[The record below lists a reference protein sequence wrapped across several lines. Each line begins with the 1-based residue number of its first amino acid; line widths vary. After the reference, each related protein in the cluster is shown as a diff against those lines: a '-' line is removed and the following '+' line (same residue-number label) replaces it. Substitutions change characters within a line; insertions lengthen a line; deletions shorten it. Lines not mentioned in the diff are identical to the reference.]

1 MSGAALLLA
10 GCSGTAAGSSSQAG
24 AVGSGT
30 RAVVPAAPEAG
41 LAPAAGAARTAQP
54 AKLALA
60 SQSIIFTASLTIQ
73 ATDVSAAASRATAIA
88 AAAGGYVSGEHASAS
103 PAGPAQ
109 ARVTLQLKIPVA
121 QYPVTLG
128 KLTAMP
134 GTRQISLI
142 QQAHDVTQ
150 QVADVNSL
158 VTSAQAAI
166 AQLDALLKRTGTV
179 ADLLSVQEQIN
190 AQESSLEALL
200 AQQRALARETSYATV
215 SITLVGQHPRPV
227 RHGGK
232 QKHGF
237 VAGLAAGWRGLRL
250 VVAAILTALGAA
262 LPFLALA
269 TVLGGAGYAGGRR
282 LRRMLRRGSRPTTA
296 A

>member
-10 GCSGTAAGSSSQAG
+10 GCSGSSASSSSQA
-24 AVGSGT
+24 ALGS
-30 RAVVPAAPEAG
+30 A
-41 LAPAAGAARTAQP
+41 APAAAPLPPAARAARSGQP
-54 AKLALA
+54 ARLALA
-60 SQSIIFTASLTIQ
+60 TQSIIFTASLTIQ
-73 ATDVSAAASRATAIA
+73 AADVRAAASRATAIA
-88 AAAGGYVSGEHASAS
+88 TGAGGYVSGEHASAS
-103 PAGPAQ
+103 PAGHAH
-109 ARVTLQLKIPVA
+109 ARVSLQLKIPVA
-121 QYPVTLG
+121 QYPATLG

-134 GTRQISLI
+134 GTRQISLT
-142 QQAHDVTQ
+142 QQAQDVTQ
-150 QVADVNSL
+150 QVADVGSL

-166 AQLDALLKRTGTV
+166 TQLNALLKRTGTV

-215 SITLVGQHPRPV
+215 SITLVGQQPRPV

-232 QKHGF
+232 QKQHGF
-237 VAGLAAGWRGLRL
+237 VAGLGAGWRGLRL
-250 VVAAILTALGAA
+250 VVSALLTALGAA

-269 TVLGGAGYAGGRR
+269 AVLGGAGYAGRRR
-282 LRRMLRRGSRPTTA
+282 LRRVLRRGSRPTTA